1 MLGLKLCTITPG
13 QDLTSLLFLLRWRG
27 LIQPRLA
34 LNFLFFFFWF
44 FKIEFLC
51 VVLASPVYIV
61 RSRIARSTQ
70 GNPVSEKKP
79 PQKTKIECL

>member
-51 VVLASPVYIV
+51 VVLAVLEL
-61 RSRIARSTQ
+61 T
-70 GNPVSEKKP
+70 
-79 PQKTKIECL
+79 L